1 MSADHWIQGLFA
13 LVIDSDAK
21 NNNAEFVSRHFS
33 ILICSAIQKV
43 ISICLKGLNRTSAP
57 VPGKPFE
64 TLYRFGGGGLC
75 SYSVAR
81 TRSSDPLRAHC
92 F

>member
-13 LVIDSDAK
+13 LVIDSDVKMMQNLCPAT
-21 NNNAEFVSRHFS
+21 FQFR
-33 ILICSAIQKV
+33 CSAIQKV

-64 TLYRFGGGGLC
+64 TLYQFGGGGLC

-81 TRSSDPLRAHC
+81 TRSSG
-92 F
+92 